1 MKLLKGIFNSL
12 STIVYICIIG
22 YLLIAA
28 PLVMGYRPVVVL
40 SGSMEPAYRVGSV
53 IYYKAASFDQINV
66 GDPITFY
73 GSDSGVMV
81 THRVVEKHA
90 DVMAFETEGDANGS
104 RDPGMVPYD
113 HVAGKATAFCI
124 PYAGYFV
131 NYGKQPVSIAVMVII
146 LLAGTLVDH
155 LVKDEKQEK
164 EKAQE

>member
-1 MKLLKGIFNSL
+1 MKLLKGIFNLL
-12 STIVYICIIG
+12 SIMVYICIIG

-28 PLVMGYRPVVVL
+28 PLVMGFRPVVVL

-53 IYYKAASFDQINV
+53 IYYKETPFDEIQV
-66 GDPITFY
+66 GDPITFF
-73 GSDSGVMV
+73 GADSGVMV
-81 THRVVEKHA
+81 THRVVEKHEES
-90 DVMAFETEGDANGS
+90 MSFETEGDANGS

-131 NYGKQPVSIAVMVII
+131 NYGKQPVSIVVMVII

-155 LVKDEKQEK
+155 FSETDEQK
-164 EKAQE
+164 KAGK